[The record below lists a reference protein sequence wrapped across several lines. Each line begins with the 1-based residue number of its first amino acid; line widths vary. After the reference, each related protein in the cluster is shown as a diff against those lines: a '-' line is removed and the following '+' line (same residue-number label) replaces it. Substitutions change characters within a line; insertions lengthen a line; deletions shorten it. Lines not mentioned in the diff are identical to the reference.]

1 MATPPAATSVS
12 VKMRCTRI
20 SQYDQGG
27 QIMKEAQFVT
37 TDKDG
42 QPLNPP
48 EQLVY
53 ANFTGTFLSPF
64 GDNITHD
71 VVVDLSMAAA
81 PEAAPTATPTTEVP
95 PATPSTDART
105 RGE

>member
-1 MATPPAATSVS
+1 MATPPAPTSVS

-71 VVVDLSMAAA
+71 VVVDVSMAAS
-81 PEAAPTATPTTEVP
+81 AAATPTAEA
-95 PATPSTDART
+95 PAADTKSKPSEGQTQ
-105 RGE
+105 